1 LLLRQIFD
9 HEFHKAACIA
19 MKLKHYKS
27 ATKDFIV
34 NMKRE
39 TLEELSKMERE
50 GTRFLVVVD
59 EWTRNRNKQV

>member
-1 LLLRQIFD
+1 
-9 HEFHKAACIA
+9 

-39 TLEELSKMERE
+39 IWEELSKMERE
-50 GTRFLVVVD
+50 GTQFSAVVD
-59 EWTRNRNKQV
+59 EWTSNRNMQV